1 MRITIASRIF
11 EPEPSAASFRLNA
24 LAEAFTAAGHN
35 VTVDTVQPVAS
46 ARLQLSDSQRRFLVK
61 RHRVLRD
68 KSGYVRGYLQY
79 LSFDI
84 PLFFR
89 ILFGRRTDLIVVE
102 PPPTTGFFVRIA
114 AKLRRTPYVYYA
126 ADVWADAAS
135 QTGSNTIVVK
145 TVRFIERWVWKGA
158 HTVLSVSTGVT
169 NRLAELGVS
178 RNVITMGNGVDIRR
192 FSDLRDKQDVVSAF
206 VYPGTASE
214 WHGAE
219 LLVESYAAGSKA
231 VRDYPLVFIG
241 GGSEK
246 PRLQVL
252 ARELGIADRV
262 QFIEPLPAEQ
272 LAPWLAKCVAAIA
285 TLRPGSGYDFAFP
298 TKLYSAAACGAP
310 IVYAGPGP
318 AVDFVNTRV
327 HDELLGQV
335 SAYEPENLTAALN
348 NAAAQFEAHGL
359 RQARRESVRKWA
371 AANVHIDA
379 VAAKG
384 VSALTHR
391 LNESS
396 QGTNT

>member
-1 MRITIASRIF
+1 M
-11 EPEPSAASFRLNA
+11 N
-24 LAEAFTAAGHN
+24 G
-35 VTVDTVQPVAS
+35 
-46 ARLQLSDSQRRFLVK
+46 
-61 RHRVLRD
+61 
-68 KSGYVRGYLQY
+68 GY
-79 LSFDI
+79 
-84 PLFFR
+84 
-89 ILFGRRTDLIVVE
+89 GR
-102 PPPTTGFFVRIA
+102 
-114 AKLRRTPYVYYA
+114 
-126 ADVWADAAS
+126 
-135 QTGSNTIVVK
+135 
-145 TVRFIERWVWKGA
+145 A

-178 RNVITMGNGVDIRR
+178 RNVITMGNGVNIGR

-272 LAPWLAKCVAAIA
+272 LAPWLAKSVAAIA

-335 SAYEPENLTAALN
+335 SAYEPENLTSALN
-348 NAAAQFEAHGL
+348 NAASQFEAHGL
-359 RQARRESVRKWA
+359 RQARRESVQKWA

-384 VSALTHR
+384 VSALTQR

>member
-24 LAEAFTAAGHN
+24 LAEAFTAAGYN

-46 ARLQLSDSQRRFLVK
+46 ARSQLSDSQRRFRVK

-135 QTGSNTIVVK
+135 QTGSTTIVVK

>member
-1 MRITIASRIF
+1 M
-11 EPEPSAASFRLNA
+11 
-24 LAEAFTAAGHN
+24 
-35 VTVDTVQPVAS
+35 
-46 ARLQLSDSQRRFLVK
+46 K

-310 IVYAGPGP
+310 ISSMRA
-318 AVDFVNTRV
+318 R
-327 HDELLGQV
+327 GQQ
-335 SAYEPENLTAALN
+335 SIL
-348 NAAAQFEAHGL
+348 
-359 RQARRESVRKWA
+359 
-371 AANVHIDA
+371 
-379 VAAKG
+379 
-384 VSALTHR
+384 
-391 LNESS
+391 
-396 QGTNT
+396 